1 MHVLW
6 YYYQDCLKS
15 EDIYMRNISAVKKI
29 SACIALVLL
38 TIGTFGCNTKITPSY
53 GYNPT
58 DYVQLGEYKGL
69 KYSVDTDAIEKKL
82 INDRITSDQKD
93 NITYQEVTSR
103 GAVDTDKVTLDFSA
117 SINGLTVDGFSDN
130 DYELVLGTDTFYIDG
145 FVDELY
151 GMKTGETKIAQLV
164 VPETFTQASEY
175 AGKKIVF
182 EITMT
187 KIEQPNVPMI
197 TDAYVQAHFDV
208 NTADEYRQKI
218 KEELADSINEE
229 IEEQTKNAIL
239 IQLQEVCKVTGYP
252 EDFLNTKKDEYESS
266 IKMYSLMKNQT
277 VDEYCQENMNMSF
290 DDYVKKNIAQEMI
303 ICAIAEKEGITVTEY
318 EYKGDLE
325 QFASDNNYGDKTA
338 FEEKYG
344 KDKIVVAMVM
354 QKTQDFII
362 ENAVNTQK

>member
-1 MHVLW
+1 
-6 YYYQDCLKS
+6 
-15 EDIYMRNISAVKKI
+15 MRNISAVKKI

-103 GAVDTDKVTLDFSA
+103 GAADTDKVTLDFSA

-164 VPETFTQASEY
+164 VPETFTQAY
-175 AGKKIVF
+175 
-182 EITMT
+182 
-187 KIEQPNVPMI
+187 
-197 TDAYVQAHFDV
+197 
-208 NTADEYRQKI
+208 
-218 KEELADSINEE
+218 SIR
-229 IEEQTKNAIL
+229 THL
-239 IQLQEVCKVTGYP
+239 
-252 EDFLNTKKDEYESS
+252 
-266 IKMYSLMKNQT
+266 
-277 VDEYCQENMNMSF
+277 
-290 DDYVKKNIAQEMI
+290 
-303 ICAIAEKEGITVTEY
+303 
-318 EYKGDLE
+318 
-325 QFASDNNYGDKTA
+325 
-338 FEEKYG
+338 
-344 KDKIVVAMVM
+344 
-354 QKTQDFII
+354 
-362 ENAVNTQK
+362 